1 MANAFD
7 LWWLGDASLKI
18 RPFKKTKQEDFW
30 RPKVKPGDSDAA
42 KKVSKEGWLSGNR
55 LSRWKGTFDCY
66 EKLIKDDAG
75 YVKKDPTAAQVTAMF
90 NAAHK
95 KAEDK
100 IKVHRAAQAGKKRK
114 RKSKLISPVRQYDL
128 LKAAG
133 LIPKPK
139 KRQKK

>member
-1 MANAFD
+1 
-7 LWWLGDASLKI
+7 
-18 RPFKKTKQEDFW
+18 
-30 RPKVKPGDSDAA
+30 
-42 KKVSKEGWLSGNR
+42 
-55 LSRWKGTFDCY
+55 
-66 EKLIKDDAG
+66 
-75 YVKKDPTAAQVTAMF
+75 MF
-90 NAAHK
+90 NAVHK

-139 KRQKK
+139 KRQKKK

>member
-1 MANAFD
+1 M
-7 LWWLGDASLKI
+7 
-18 RPFKKTKQEDFW
+18 
-30 RPKVKPGDSDAA
+30 
-42 KKVSKEGWLSGNR
+42 
-55 LSRWKGTFDCY
+55 
-66 EKLIKDDAG
+66 
-75 YVKKDPTAAQVTAMF
+75 KKDPTQPRRRSLLPSGMF

-95 KAEDK
+95 KAKDK

-139 KRQKK
+139 KRQKKK

>member
-1 MANAFD
+1 M
-7 LWWLGDASLKI
+7 
-18 RPFKKTKQEDFW
+18 
-30 RPKVKPGDSDAA
+30 
-42 KKVSKEGWLSGNR
+42 SGNR

-66 EKLIKDDAG
+66 EKLIKDDAV

-114 RKSKLISPVRQYDL
+114 RKSKPISPVRQYRVTPYDL